1 MKAKANTTMK
11 QKGFYQRTALALA
24 VTIGS
29 SSTAFAGDWQPMSSE
44 RLIKLPAPVI
54 AKAVEQD
61 FRQSALAQELD
72 GSHSEL
78 GDLKSNIEQLT
89 QQVANGPAGTKN
101 DVQYELLT
109 QKSAYLDE
117 MGAYQAYRR
126 QATETRLSVYQ
137 NLLKDLQKAQRRGSD
152 PKVKAL
158 TKKQLASRTRMK
170 ANQALVDTSLF
181 PALEG
186 ESSRYSKE
194 YDSNM
199 GKIEQLQAAIRE
211 HEANRAAMLDGETV
225 SREAFVRSLLAEA
238 ETDLALL
245 DQEDE
250 MLGYMARL
258 VALDAQALQMQVA
271 YGGVDDAAA
280 QTDPR
285 KPRNMV
291 DLFVN

>member
-1 MKAKANTTMK
+1 MVNKPTL
-11 QKGFYQRTALALA
+11 QLRRSVLA
-24 VTIGS
+24 VAIGIS
-29 SSTAFAGDWQPMSSE
+29 VSGFAFAGDWQPMSSE

-61 FRQSALAQELD
+61 FQNSALAQDLD

-78 GDLKSNIEQLT
+78 GNIKSTLENLT
-89 QQVANGPAGTKN
+89 QELGKVEGAAADGVK
-101 DVQYELLT
+101 YELLT

-117 MGAYQAYRR
+117 MTEYQSYRR
-126 QATETRLSVYQ
+126 QAAETRLSVYQ
-137 NLLKDLQKAQRRGSD
+137 NVLEDLQKAQRRGTD
-152 PKVKAL
+152 PEVKAL
-158 TKKQLASRTRMK
+158 TQKQLESRARMQAS
-170 ANQALVDTSLF
+170 QSLVDTSLF

-186 ESSRYSKE
+186 ESSRYSQE
-194 YDSNM
+194 YDTNM
-199 GKIEQLQAAIRE
+199 DKIKQLQAAIRE
-211 HEANRAAMLDGETV
+211 HEANRSAMLDGESV

-250 MLGYMARL
+250 MLSYMARL
-258 VALDAQALQMQVA
+258 VALDAQALQMAVA
-271 YGGVDDAAA
+271 YGGVDGGTAK
-280 QTDPR
+280 QDPR